1 MMQRHRFTLAL
12 AATLAFLAGLPAHA
26 ETVSFTLGTTN
37 SDKEFSVQALKRFAD
52 AIRNRSN
59 GELDLKIIS
68 GGALGGDK
76 DLLQQLGLNEIQMH
90 VAGPVVVHHLVK
102 DYQCMEAEYVYV
114 DGEHGLRV
122 WNGPLGQEVSE
133 ALQAKHGIRIVGVG
147 HRGARHVTSKVPVS
161 KPEDMQG
168 VKIRVTNKLRQK
180 VFKEYGANPVPLSF
194 KELYGALQT
203 GTVEAQENP
212 LGTIY
217 GSNFYEVQDYVN
229 LTGHVWSYFVISAND
244 SFYKSLSDEHR
255 AIFDEELAKAVD
267 WMNKETLQSF
277 EDLKKTL
284 ASKGMKVIEPDTAAF
299 RTIAAPIVAEY
310 AAESCRPG
318 LLDDI
323 AKQAN

>member
-1 MMQRHRFTLAL
+1 MTHWHRFTVAL
-12 AATLAFLAGLPAHA
+12 TASLLLLSATLAHA
-26 ETVSFTLGTTN
+26 ATVNFTLGTTN
-37 SDKEFSVQALKRFAD
+37 SDKEFSVQAMKRWAD
-52 AIRNRSN
+52 AMRSRSG

-76 DLLQQLGLNEIQMH
+76 DLLQQLGLNEIQLH

-122 WNGPLGQEVSE
+122 WNGPLGEEVSE
-133 ALQAKHGIRIVGVG
+133 QLQKKHGIRIVGVG
-147 HRGARHVTSKVPVS
+147 HRGARQVTSKVPIS
-161 KPEDMQG
+161 KPEDMAG

-180 VFKEYGANPVPLSF
+180 VFKAYGANPVPMSF

-217 GSNFYEVQDYVN
+217 GSNFYEVQDYLN

-244 SFYKSLSDEHR
+244 SFYKGLSDEHR
-255 AIFDEELAKAVD
+255 AIFDEEFAVAME
-267 WMNKETLQSF
+267 WMNAAIVQSF
-277 EDLKKTL
+277 DDLEKTL
-284 ASKGMKVIEPDTAAF
+284 AAKGMTVIEPDTEAF
-299 RTIAAPIVAEY
+299 RKIATPIVAEY
-310 AAESCRPG
+310 AKVSCRPG
-318 LLDDI
+318 LLEEI
-323 AKQAN
+323 AKQAK